1 MNNYKQSPTAQD
13 KFESATTTATMTS
26 TPSKTTSSNKNS
38 NVINAKKQAA
48 FSGLPSPTASDVDT
62 FGPTDQS
69 IDPDDEATLT
79 SVRQIM
85 NGDNHNSS
93 AMAEQLQGGGGAA
106 GDRSYHYQNLQNFE
120 DSTRGRSTA
129 GRGQHGSTK
138 STNATT
144 ATSSTKA
151 DGGHLSRKHRRSL
164 KNAWPQEEKSDKSHN
179 VPRVFRTTS
188 SSDYD
193 TDGDG
198 SKQSNTLDGPT
209 HSQLSEVNEFFTQQ
223 HRYNPQRRMV
233 DDDENTFDYGDKD
246 DDASNASA
254 SFAMR
259 QRRFPTDPP
268 PPETSPSNE
277 WKEANKP
284 APSSLINKDDVEHYT
299 KSLGSPTVRMGVGV
313 LAGVTIGCIMLG
325 PAGLLAGAALVGLGI
340 GAMQI
345 PEEERH
351 KIQVKVQE
359 AAHQVQEKAL
369 DATEK
374 LSHRCAATYEESGVA
389 EHLPPCLASIP
400 IVGSVGGKEQVSI
413 ATADDQAPA
422 NNKTK
427 ESSGPTK
434 GGHKGTGGVPPLMH
448 EANHPR
454 AEPTMS
460 SMDRA
465 RNKKVACLRNG
476 KEECTLVIVCLSNRV
491 SHCVCFLLLIY
502 TVRILPAGQIHG
514 LDPSAQP
521 KAWLDVVASANTSED
536 EKMEALEEILI
547 LAKDKR
553 RAQIL
558 LEEGI
563 LDSLVWTLDRYIEKV
578 NDDGKSRWANPT
590 ITPNE
595 RRSAK
600 LAASCCVTLGKT
612 HCAAIHMEG
621 DMQLISLYQSGPVP
635 EERQVAHMLHDVP
648 HHVRITKLEDPTI
661 VIPKKEI
668 FGLRQLSLQQA
679 DDLAQSIRA
688 VIDGKL

>member
-1 MNNYKQSPTAQD
+1 MGIPNNHHYQQASPIRPSPSTQAAQNRVSRIRQEQQMMIHKESPPQQQQQKPMGLTRRTQYESSLRAHNRKDEDEDEMIDNVNNMNEKALFAKESPSPSRGGGNRLSKMQRMQRMLGHGGGGSESSKKGSANTTSTTTSTVPATTSSRKSIAESSTISAATTAVVKNSSSSTTNPVVVQPRRQRQTSLMQSRVKRHTAMNNYKQSPTAPAATTTT
-13 KFESATTTATMTS
+13 SATTS
-26 TPSKTTSSNKNS
+26 TSSKMTLS
-38 NVINAKKQAA
+38 NNNATKAKKQAA

-69 IDPDDEATLT
+69 IDPDDDATLT

-85 NGDNHNSS
+85 NGENHGSS
-93 AMAEQLQGGGGAA
+93 AMAEQLQGGGT

-120 DSTRGRSTA
+120 DSTRGRSTV
-129 GRGQHGSTK
+129 GRGQHGKTTGSK
-138 STNATT
+138 STNSTT

-151 DGGHLSRKHRRSL
+151 DGGPLSRKQRRSH
-164 KNAWPQEEKSDKSHN
+164 KNVWPQEEKSDKSQN

-233 DDDENTFDYGDKD
+233 DDDENTFDYGDRD

-259 QRRFPTDPP
+259 QRRYQTDPP

-277 WKEANKP
+277 WKETSKQ

-313 LAGVTIGCIMLG
+313 LAGVTVGCIMLG

-359 AAHQVQEKAL
+359 TAHQVQEKAL

-374 LSHRCAATYEESGVA
+374 LSNRCAATYEESGVA

-413 ATADDQAPA
+413 ATADDEVPA
-422 NNKTK
+422 KAK
-427 ESSGPTK
+427 ESVGHTK
-434 GGHKGTGGVPPLMH
+434 GGHKGTGGVPPLMP
-448 EANHPR
+448 ETNHPR
-454 AEPTMS
+454 SEPKLS

-476 KEECTLVIVCLSNRV
+476 K
-491 SHCVCFLLLIY
+491 
-502 TVRILPAGQIHG
+502 G
-514 LDPSAQP
+514 
-521 KAWLDVVASANTSED
+521 
-536 EKMEALEEILI
+536 
-547 LAKDKR
+547 
-553 RAQIL
+553 
-558 LEEGI
+558 
-563 LDSLVWTLDRYIEKV
+563 
-578 NDDGKSRWANPT
+578 
-590 ITPNE
+590 
-595 RRSAK
+595 
-600 LAASCCVTLGKT
+600 
-612 HCAAIHMEG
+612 
-621 DMQLISLYQSGPVP
+621 
-635 EERQVAHMLHDVP
+635 
-648 HHVRITKLEDPTI
+648 
-661 VIPKKEI
+661 
-668 FGLRQLSLQQA
+668 
-679 DDLAQSIRA
+679 
-688 VIDGKL
+688 